1 MRFQFIRKASFWRQT
16 MMAGATAFAVTA
28 SVPTAAEVTVG
39 VILSLTGPAASLG
52 QPAENTVK
60 LWPKEIG
67 GEQARVIIMNDG
79 SDPTEAGRLASKLIT
94 EENVDVLVGSSI
106 TPPSISIM
114 EVAGR
119 NETPL
124 VSLGGGNAIIE
135 PQEGS
140 RTWAFKIPAPEA
152 LSVER
157 AIKDMK
163 VRDIKRVG
171 VIAVTTGYG
180 EGFLKAFQDQAKEAG
195 IEIPVTARIGA
206 QDISAT
212 TQALQVMAA
221 KPDAVYIFSFGT
233 PGATPQLE
241 LVKRGYK
248 GTIYQTHGVA
258 NADYIRIGGKAVEGT
273 RLAVAPVLVAEQLPD
288 DHPTKK
294 AGMQYVNKYE
304 NEHGAGSR
312 SLFGS
317 TAWTAYSMLNA
328 AIPVAMEK
336 AQPGTPEFRQALRD
350 ALENMEEVVSPEG
363 LFNMS
368 PENHNGLDERG
379 QVMVSVENG
388 NWKLEQ

>member
-273 RLAVAPVLVAEQLPD
+273 RLAVAPVLVAEQLSD
-288 DHPTKK
+288 DPTKK

-363 LFNMS
+363 VFNMS

>member
-1 MRFQFIRKASFWRQT
+1 
-16 MMAGATAFAVTA
+16 
-28 SVPTAAEVTVG
+28 
-39 VILSLTGPAASLG
+39 
-52 QPAENTVK
+52 
-60 LWPKEIG
+60 
-67 GEQARVIIMNDG
+67 
-79 SDPTEAGRLASKLIT
+79 
-94 EENVDVLVGSSI
+94 
-106 TPPSISIM
+106 M